1 MQKSGTSK
9 RSPRLNLE
17 IGKEVKAAEKAN
29 DSFDDSC
36 SSSDDF
42 SNYDSDDDFS
52 GGPASIQVMALQHQ
66 EKEEEVEEKNA
77 QTILTESEDLNE
89 LNELRGQMLIKSST
103 KQFNHVN
110 CN

>member
-17 IGKEVKAAEKAN
+17 IGKEAKTSDKGN

-42 SNYDSDDDFS
+42 SNFDSDDEFG
-52 GGPASIQVMALQHQ
+52 GGPASIQVMAL
-66 EKEEEVEEKNA
+66 
-77 QTILTESEDLNE
+77 
-89 LNELRGQMLIKSST
+89 
-103 KQFNHVN
+103 
-110 CN
+110 

>member
-17 IGKEVKAAEKAN
+17 IGKEAKTSDKGN

-42 SNYDSDDDFS
+42 SNFDSDDEFG
-52 GGPASIQVMALQHQ
+52 GGPASI
-66 EKEEEVEEKNA
+66 
-77 QTILTESEDLNE
+77 
-89 LNELRGQMLIKSST
+89 
-103 KQFNHVN
+103 
-110 CN
+110 

>member
-17 IGKEVKAAEKAN
+17 IGKEAKKSEKGN

-42 SNYDSDDDFS
+42 SNFDSDDEFG
-52 GGPASIQVMALQHQ
+52 GGPASIQVMAL
-66 EKEEEVEEKNA
+66 
-77 QTILTESEDLNE
+77 
-89 LNELRGQMLIKSST
+89 
-103 KQFNHVN
+103 
-110 CN
+110 

>member
-17 IGKEVKAAEKAN
+17 INKEAKVAEQAN

-42 SNYDSDDDFS
+42 SNFDSDDDFN
-52 GGPASIQVMALQHQ
+52 GGAASIQVMSLQHQ
-66 EKEEEVEEKNA
+66 EREEEAEEKNA
-77 QTILTESEDLNE
+77 
-89 LNELRGQMLIKSST
+89 
-103 KQFNHVN
+103 
-110 CN
+110 